1 MIYTEKLRLE
11 SRDQKDLSAD
21 IRMGIDLEL
30 DGTGCT
36 QPKLDED
43 LKTVIAGADLQNDLM
58 SREIK
63 WKSCKGCGRA

>member
-21 IRMGIDLEL
+21 IRLGIDLGLE
-30 DGTGCT
+30 GTGCT

-43 LKTVIAGADLQNDLM
+43 LSSTVIEN
-58 SREIK
+58 EIL
-63 WKSCKGCGRA
+63 AMI

>member
-36 QPKLDED
+36 LPKLDED
-43 LKTVIAGADLQNDLM
+43 LKTVIAGADLLQM
-58 SREIK
+58 I
-63 WKSCKGCGRA
+63 